1 MARLDVYEEKTA
13 QELAVHCG
21 DNLHD
26 MYLYERGLSD
36 ALAMLSYLAGWYSCE
51 PNGKEAVVEDCRDR
65 IGRLREIVN
74 GRICDYMA
82 ELVEDGEDGD

>member
-1 MARLDVYEEKTA
+1 MNEYTVYEEKTA
-13 QELAVHCG
+13 LELAVHCG

-36 ALAMLSYLAGWYSCE
+36 ALTMLSYLAGRYSCE
-51 PNGKEAVVEDCRDR
+51 PGGKEAVVEDCRDR
-65 IGRLREIVN
+65 IGRLRDIVN
-74 GRICDYMA
+74 GRIRDYMA